1 MSVKLTFSCNA
12 LQNGYKNT
20 VIYISLPVNMLRIYK
35 KKSDILVQL
44 GKASDDTRYLDRA
57 MERGEVIVL
66 NINWVNYYGI
76 YKEVEKYFLGILVW
90 EVETI
95 SGALEKSSGS
105 SEELE
110 EAKANVEY
118 YAKENEEL
126 SDKNAALE
134 SILDNLRA
142 KGIDIWY
149 AAD

>member
-1 MSVKLTFSCNA
+1 
-12 LQNGYKNT
+12 
-20 VIYISLPVNMLRIYK
+20 MLRTYK

-57 MERGEVIVL
+57 MDRGEVIVL
-66 NINWVNYYGI
+66 NINWVESYAV
-76 YKEVEKYFLGILVW
+76 YKEVEKYFLGVLVW

-95 SGALEKSSGS
+95 SEALENDSSD
-105 SEELE
+105 ELE

-134 SILDNLRA
+134 SILDNLRN
-142 KGIDIWY
+142 KGIDIGY
-149 AAD
+149 ANE

>member
-1 MSVKLTFSCNA
+1 MVW
-12 LQNGYKNT
+12 
-20 VIYISLPVNMLRIYK
+20 LRTYK

-57 MERGEVIVL
+57 MDRGEVIVL
-66 NINWVNYYGI
+66 NINWVESYAV

-95 SGALEKSSGS
+95 SEALENC
-105 SEELE
+105 SENSDELE

-134 SILDNLRA
+134 SILDNLRN
-142 KGIDIWY
+142 KGIDIGY
-149 AAD
+149 ANE